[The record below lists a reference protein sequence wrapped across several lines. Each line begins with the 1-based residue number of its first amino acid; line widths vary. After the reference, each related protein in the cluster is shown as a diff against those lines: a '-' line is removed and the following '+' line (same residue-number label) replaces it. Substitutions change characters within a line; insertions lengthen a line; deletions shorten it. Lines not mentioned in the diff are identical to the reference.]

1 MSEEVWKP
9 IKGYE
14 GIYEVSSYGRVRS
27 LTRYITIQDP
37 RGSYMRK
44 LHGRIMTPHKMTN
57 GYLVIRLSQDCE
69 EANCLIHRLVAL
81 AFVSGYR
88 DGLIINHKDR
98 DKTNNKADN
107 LEWVT
112 YQENNRYMDAH
123 IKRAQERHKKFM
135 LQQMLHPKPP
145 KPKVSRE
152 VHARHISENNAKNMA
167 VLQYDK
173 DGNFIAEYRS
183 QNEAARNVGLKSGS
197 SITMVLSGMKK
208 TAAGYY
214 WKKKETE

>member
-1 MSEEVWKP
+1 MEEIWKP

-14 GIYEVSSYGRVRS
+14 GIYEVSSLGRVRS
-27 LTRYITIQDP
+27 LARYIQIQDP
-37 RGSYMRK
+37 RGSHMRK
-44 LHGRIMTPHKMTN
+44 LQGRILTPHKMTN
-57 GYLVIRLSQDCE
+57 GYLGIRLSQDCKE
-69 EANCLIHRLVAL
+69 ENLLIHRLVAL

-88 DGLIINHKDR
+88 DGLITNHKDR
-98 DKTNNKADN
+98 NRANNRADN

-123 IKRAQERHKKFM
+123 IKRGQERHKKFM
-135 LQQMLHPKPP
+135 IQQMLHPKPP

-152 VHARHISENNAKNMA
+152 VHAQHISENNAKNMA

-183 QNEAARNVGLKSGS
+183 QSEAARNVGLKSGS

-214 WKKKETE
+214 WKKKEP

>member
-1 MSEEVWKP
+1 MNEVWKP
-9 IKGYE
+9 VKGYE

-27 LTRYITIQDP
+27 LTRYINIQDP

-44 LHGRIMTPHKMTN
+44 LYGRIMAPHKMTN
-57 GYLVIRLSQDCE
+57 GYLGIRLSQDCKE
-69 EANCLIHRLVAL
+69 ENCLIHRLVAL
-81 AFVSGYR
+81 AFISGYR

-98 DKTNNKADN
+98 DKTNNRADN

-123 IKRAQERHKKFM
+123 IKRGRERHKKFM
-135 LQQMLHPKPP
+135 IQQMLHPKPP
-145 KPKVSRE
+145 KTKVSRE
-152 VHARHISENNAKNMA
+152 VHAQHISENNAKNMA

-183 QNEAARNVGLKSGS
+183 QSEAARNVGLKSGS
-197 SITMVLSGMKK
+197 SITVVLSGMKK

>member
-1 MSEEVWKP
+1 MEEIWKP

-14 GIYEVSSYGRVRS
+14 GIYEVSSLGRVRS
-27 LTRYITIQDP
+27 LARYIQIQDP
-37 RGSYMRK
+37 RGSHMRK
-44 LHGRIMTPHKMTN
+44 LHGRILTPHKMTN
-57 GYLVIRLSQDCE
+57 GYLGIRLSQDGKE
-69 EANCLIHRLVAL
+69 ENLLIHRLVAL

-88 DGLIINHKDR
+88 DGLITNHKDR
-98 DKTNNKADN
+98 DRANNRADN

-123 IKRAQERHKKFM
+123 IKRGQVRHKKFVI
-135 LQQMLHPKPP
+135 QQMLHPKPP

-152 VHARHISENNAKNMA
+152 VHALHISENNAKNMA

-183 QNEAARNVGLKSGS
+183 QSEAARNVGLKSGS

-214 WKKKETE
+214 WKKKEP